1 MRNGILAAT
10 ASLALL
16 CADMASA
23 QAINLQSCP
32 ATKLEASTLISKLKQ
47 NGEKPSGTL
56 SFDTSNLRFQG
67 DPVQG
72 FYTNRDH
79 GWLHIRLPRG
89 PSAYAATVKAAHMA
103 DAARANCDAPYE
115 SCYIRMNDR
124 RAWGLY
130 SLDFSTFDGRFE
142 KEGEPDGRYL
152 ICFY

>member
-1 MRNGILAAT
+1 MRTKILT
-10 ASLALL
+10 M
-16 CADMASA
+16 MASA
-23 QAINLQSCP
+23 AILYADTAGAQGISLQSCP

-47 NGEKPSGTL
+47 NGETASGTL
-56 SFDTSNLRFQG
+56 SFDTSGLRFQG

-72 FYTNRDH
+72 LFTNRDH

-89 PSAYAATVKAAHMA
+89 PSAYAAVVRAAHAA
-103 DAARANCDAPYE
+103 DAARVNCDEPDKG
-115 SCYIRMNDR
+115 CYIRMNDK

-130 SLDFSTFDGRFE
+130 SLDFSTFEGRFV

>member
-1 MRNGILAAT
+1 MRTKILAMMA
-10 ASLALL
+10 AAAILY
-16 CADMASA
+16 ADAAGA
-23 QAINLQSCP
+23 QGINLQSCP

-47 NGEKPSGTL
+47 NGETASGTL
-56 SFDTSNLRFQG
+56 SFDTSSLRFQG

-72 FYTNRDH
+72 LFTNRDH

-89 PSAYAATVKAAHMA
+89 PSAYAAVVRAAHA
-103 DAARANCDAPYE
+103 TDAARVNCDEPDKG
-115 SCYIRMNDR
+115 CYIRMNDK

-130 SLDFSTFDGRFE
+130 SLDFSTFEGRFV

>member
-1 MRNGILAAT
+1 MRAKILAA
-10 ASLALL
+10 AGLALL
-16 CADMASA
+16 HADIAAA
-23 QAINLQSCP
+23 QAIDLQSCP
-32 ATKLEASTLISKLKQ
+32 ATRLAASTLISRLKQ

-72 FYTNRDH
+72 LYTNRDT
-79 GWLHIRLPRG
+79 GWLHIRLPRA
-89 PSAYAATVKAAHMA
+89 PAAYAATVKAAHAA
-103 DAARANCDAPYE
+103 DAARVNCDAPYDG
-115 SCYIRMNDR
+115 CYIRMNDK

-130 SLDFSTFDGRFE
+130 SVDFSTFDGRFE

>member
-1 MRNGILAAT
+1 MRLKILAAMAAVT
-10 ASLALL
+10 ALYVDA
-16 CADMASA
+16 AAA

-32 ATKLEASTLISKLKQ
+32 ATKLEASALISKLKQ
-47 NGEKPSGTL
+47 NGEAPGGTI

-72 FYTNRDH
+72 LYTNRDT

-89 PSAYAATVKAAHMA
+89 PSAYAAVVRAAHAA
-103 DAARANCDAPYE
+103 DAARVNCDEPDKG
-115 SCYIRMNDR
+115 CYIRMNDK

-130 SLDFSTFDGRFE
+130 SLDFSTFEGRFV